1 MSEVARLYRYKSLLV
16 DQRAVP
22 AADLMAALE
31 ISPATFKR
39 DLAKLR
45 DQLHVPITFDRAL
58 GGYRLEQG
66 HTDSELP
73 GLWFTPEEV
82 FALLTIEQML
92 TSLSRACWVQN

>member
-16 DQRAVP
+16 NRRAVS

-45 DQLHVPITFDRAL
+45 DQLRVPIVFDRDL

-66 HTDSELP
+66 HTDSELQ
-73 GLWFTPEEV
+73 GLWFSPQEV
-82 FALLTIEQML
+82 LALLTIEQML
-92 TSLSRACWVQN
+92 TQLV